1 MLAGHVEVYD
11 QLGIGGWAIDDEQ
24 PGVPQLVDI
33 LFDGHFYAR
42 VTASLPK
49 RGRGECG
56 FKLLLP
62 REVGIRRERVLVEV
76 RFAANQALLGNSPR
90 HLSFRGSA
98 KRVLVMVPA
107 GLRYGHDKVKARP
120 APLREH
126 IGTYY
131 NTGDWMVFDSSL
143 KLLSFAE
150 LEAVNLWAATDAE
163 VARFNAEFD
172 YAFLRGSNYIYET
185 MDWGAAEEVLA
196 KLKIPVISFAVGAQA
211 AGTSR
216 IQLPEKAIRVWKQ
229 FADHAATIGVR
240 GRFSANVL
248 NDIGIKNVEVIGCP
262 SLFRCNDPTLS
273 IRAKPLAQ
281 LHRLAFSLRRE
292 VSAGYSDD
300 QRRYLSVQKKII
312 KKLALHFDLTLT
324 THGEPAEKAF
334 FYKDAELIEK
344 YRARLVEEGWLDPE
358 DEELMSIYGNR
369 IFYHDR
375 VEDFDTFLRTQDL
388 ALGFR
393 VHCNLP
399 ALANGV
405 PALFVG
411 YDSRSLELAETFRV
425 PCLSLDE
432 LDRQE
437 LNEIYTPD
445 LWEAFNRHYPIA
457 YAQMAGFLDGN
468 GIAHNM
474 WRSRG

>member
-1 MLAGHVEVYD
+1 
-11 QLGIGGWAIDDEQ
+11 
-24 PGVPQLVDI
+24 
-33 LFDGHFYAR
+33 
-42 VTASLPK
+42 
-49 RGRGECG
+49 
-56 FKLLLP
+56 
-62 REVGIRRERVLVEV
+62 
-76 RFAANQALLGNSPR
+76 
-90 HLSFRGSA
+90 
-98 KRVLVMVPA
+98 MVPA

-240 GRFSANVL
+240 GRFSADVL

-344 YRARLVEEGWLDPE
+344 YRARLVEEGWLTP
-358 DEELMSIYGNR
+358 
-369 IFYHDR
+369 
-375 VEDFDTFLRTQDL
+375 RT
-388 ALGFR
+388 
-393 VHCNLP
+393 
-399 ALANGV
+399 
-405 PALFVG
+405 
-411 YDSRSLELAETFRV
+411 RS
-425 PCLSLDE
+425 
-432 LDRQE
+432 
-437 LNEIYTPD
+437 
-445 LWEAFNRHYPIA
+445 
-457 YAQMAGFLDGN
+457 
-468 GIAHNM
+468 
-474 WRSRG
+474 